1 MKKHKHNE
9 NIDLENSQNNP
20 FASKEAEKDA
30 SEQIADEE
38 KNDEFKEKYEQL
50 NNQYIRLS
58 ADFDNYRKRQAQQLE
73 SLLKYSAKTTL
84 KKMVPVLDVLE
95 KAKKTVEETQDINVV
110 KESFTIM
117 SKQFLDALQ
126 KAGLEVIDEKDVEFD
141 PNFHN
146 AIIQTPNSEKE
157 DNTILDILTKG
168 YKLEDRVI
176 RPAMVNVAVSEK

>member
-58 ADFDNYRKRQAQQLE
+58 ADFDNYRKRQAQERE
-73 SLLKYSAKTTL
+73 SLINYGAENAMKKSIEALDNEERAKT
-84 KKMVPVLDVLE
+84 
-95 KAKKTVEETQDINVV
+95 
-110 KESFTIM
+110 
-117 SKQFLDALQ
+117 
-126 KAGLEVIDEKDVEFD
+126 VI
-141 PNFHN
+141 
-146 AIIQTPNSEKE
+146 
-157 DNTILDILTKG
+157 
-168 YKLEDRVI
+168 
-176 RPAMVNVAVSEK
+176 